1 MEPFVISYMYVAVTS
16 KRPSSSR
23 ATLKMSYHFDGATEI
38 CEKSAQLESL
48 AVIIFLAR
56 HQGMREPL
64 GFASLIMLHVSTLC
78 LCEGPSLQ
86 KLEYFRI
93 GQSWPR
99 NSKTKDSQA
108 ADVSNNAVREM
119 SETARVETELLS
131 HESQSKLSLGRRS
144 LVDTVTLHPSRS
156 FVAFSCRLAC
166 APYFSCMLR
175 LLHCVD
181 DSMSCASSLRS
192 ERIKIGTQAVL
203 PP

>member
-1 MEPFVISYMYVAVTS
+1 
-16 KRPSSSR
+16 
-23 ATLKMSYHFDGATEI
+23 MSYHFDGATEI

-48 AVIIFLAR
+48 AVIIFVAR
-56 HQGMREPL
+56 HQVMREL

-99 NSKTKDSQA
+99 NSKTKESQA

-119 SETARVETELLS
+119 GETEETELLS
-131 HESQSKLSLGRRS
+131 QSHESQSNKLSLGRRS

-156 FVAFSCRLAC
+156 FVCIQLPPRMCSVFLMHVASI
-166 APYFSCMLR
+166 
-175 LLHCVD
+175 LHCVD
-181 DSMSCASSLRS
+181 DSMSCASSF
-192 ERIKIGTQAVL
+192 IGR
-203 PP
+203 